1 MKKNI
6 FKTIFGG
13 FFSLIKTILFYV
25 FYIIAFPFA
34 YIIFRSKVKGK
45 ENLQKTDEAR
55 VFVAN
60 HYEIYGPFIAHMHFP
75 YNYRPWIIDKMIDPK
90 TVEQHMSIGIYQ
102 QFPKYP
108 RWLKTVVIKL
118 LKNIMVFFMKN
129 IGKGIPVSRDDFRK
143 NIKTMQIST
152 ETLEKGKSILIF
164 PEASAVKE
172 GVGEFMTGFE
182 HIGKFYHQKT
192 GKKISFYPVFISKVN
207 KAMYIGNP
215 VIFNPDNDANQ
226 EKERIVKTLRDTM
239 VESYTKN
246 ECENSRKKQT
256 KPKQKRRK

>member
-172 GVGEFMTGFE
+172 G
-182 HIGKFYHQKT
+182 KQ
-192 GKKISFYPVFISKVN
+192 
-207 KAMYIGNP
+207 
-215 VIFNPDNDANQ
+215 
-226 EKERIVKTLRDTM
+226 ERIKSINNKYERQLILKGAAPENLNILFNLENEENVGVHAKKVDDIKYSLQDGEYAIITLG
-239 VESYTKN
+239 
-246 ECENSRKKQT
+246 
-256 KPKQKRRK
+256 PL